1 MITKNNY
8 LSGGIMGLYKRPNSS
23 NWQMCFF
30 VNGKKVRMSANTSNK
45 KVAQRIYD
53 SLKGQVAE
61 GKFKITTSSDMPFS
75 RLVDEFIEKHSK
87 VEKESYK
94 TDILLGRQLKKYF
107 GNRPIGKI
115 TALEIKEWRKWRSE
129 HITRKGARITKASLN
144 RELCFL
150 KTMFSHA
157 LEWEWLSEN
166 PASKIKFLKGEK
178 SRMRFL
184 CNEEICTLIDF
195 ADPFLKPIIITAIST
210 GKRLGEILNLKWQEV
225 DFEHGFIRVV
235 KSKNHES
242 RDIPINGYLEETLK
256 GLVESMKIGN
266 YVFCNEIGDKISR
279 IDHFFAKARKLAG
292 LEDFR
297 FHDLRHTA
305 ASLYASRGCDIIT
318 LQNLLGHK
326 KITMTQRYA
335 HLIPESH
342 EKTRRIM
349 SDFWGT
355 LGDTKNDTQAERP
368 QEKSPE
374 KLTSKSFSASLLAD

>member
-1 MITKNNY
+1 
-8 LSGGIMGLYKRPNSS
+8 
-23 NWQMCFF
+23 MCFF
-30 VNGKKVRMSANTSNK
+30 VNGKKVRKSANTSNK

-61 GKFKITTSSDMPFS
+61 GKFKITTNSDMPFS

-94 TDILLGRQLKKYF
+94 TDILRGRQLKKYF

-115 TALEIKEWRKWRSE
+115 TTFEIKEWRKWRSE
-129 HITRKGARITKASLN
+129 HITRRGARITKASLN
-144 RELCFL
+144 RELCLL

-157 LEWEWLSEN
+157 VEWEWLREN
-166 PASKIKFLKGEK
+166 PASKIKLLKGEN
-178 SRMRFL
+178 SRLRFL
-184 CNEEICTLIDF
+184 CNEEICRLIDC
-195 ADPFLKPIIITAIST
+195 ARPLLKPIIITAIST
-210 GKRLGEILNLKWQEV
+210 GMRMGEILNLKWQEV
-225 DFEHGFIRVV
+225 DFEHGFIRVS
-235 KSKNHES
+235 KSKNGKA
-242 RDIPINGYLEETLK
+242 RDIPINSYLEETLK

-266 YVFCNEIGDKISR
+266 YVFCKKVGEKFSR
-279 IDHFFAKARKLAG
+279 IDHFFAKARKRAG
-292 LEDFR
+292 LEDLR

-355 LGDTKNDTQAERP
+355 LADTKNDTQFERS
-368 QEKSPE
+368 QKKTPE
-374 KLTSKSFSASLLAD
+374 KLTSKSFSNPLLAD